1 MPPILALNMDS
12 GEARSG
18 LRSFSRTGR
27 EEWWAV
33 LEL

>member
-12 GEARSG
+12 EEARTG
-18 LRSFSRTGR
+18 LRGFNRTGV